1 MKRLRRHLILTA
13 GVVLVLA
20 LAALGVAFDA
30 GRKVRT
36 ALN

>member
-1 MKRLRRHLILTA
+1 MRRLRRHLILTA

-36 ALN
+36 VLN